1 MKDLDHLLPDVR
13 AVLDEPAAVRL
24 RHMQRSKW
32 FNYTAAETIL
42 QRMET
47 LLEHPPTHRMPG
59 MLLLG
64 DSNSGKTSLGL
75 EFLSRHPI
83 DPNPD
88 GEAIRVPVLRIEIP
102 PNPDEARIYDEML
115 MRLMQPFRT
124 KDPIS
129 VKARQVRTILQ
140 IVGTRMLIFDEF
152 QAVLSTRN
160 DRRRLVL
167 EVVKHLGNTLQI
179 PIVAIGTSEAHVAV
193 TKDEQLA
200 NRLHPVWMPTWRLD
214 SEFRRLM
221 AAFQATLPL
230 REKSPLQDKRVAAL
244 ILELSEG
251 LLGEMNL
258 LLCKAVED
266 ALNSGRERVDEEL
279 LRALDY
285 VPPSKRRQHRRPVP
299 A

>member
-1 MKDLDHLLPDVR
+1 MSDFEHLLPEVRDV
-13 AVLDEPAAVRL
+13 AALPAPARL
-24 RHMQRSKW
+24 QYMQRPKW
-32 FNYTAAETIL
+32 FNYTAAESIL
-42 QRMET
+42 QRMKT

-75 EFLSRHPI
+75 EFLSRHPL
-83 DPNPD
+83 DPNLEGDAP
-88 GEAIRVPVLRIEIP
+88 RVPVLRIEVP
-102 PNPDEARIYDEML
+102 PNPDEARIYDEIL
-115 MRLMQPFRT
+115 MALRQPSRT
-124 KDPIS
+124 KDPVS
-129 VKARQVRTILQ
+129 VKARQVRTVLD

-193 TKDEQLA
+193 SKDEQLA

-214 SEFRRLM
+214 AEFRRLM
-221 AAFQATLPL
+221 AAFQATMPL
-230 REKSPLQDKRVAAL
+230 REKSPLQEKRVAAL
-244 ILELSEG
+244 VLELSEG

-258 LLCKAVED
+258 LLCKAVEV
-266 ALNSGRERVDEEL
+266 ALRSEVERIDESL
-279 LRALDY
+279 LRSLDY
-285 VPPSKRRQHRRPVP
+285 VPPSQRRQQRRPMS

>member
-1 MKDLDHLLPDVR
+1 MSDLSHLLPEVR
-13 AVLDEPAAVRL
+13 EVIDESPAMRL
-24 RHMQRSKW
+24 RQMQGSKW
-32 FNYTAAETIL
+32 FNYAAAETIL

-47 LLEHPPTHRMPG
+47 LLDHPPTHRMPG
-59 MLLLG
+59 ILLLG
-64 DSNSGKTSLGL
+64 ESNSGKTSLGL
-75 EFLSRHPI
+75 EFMSRHPI
-83 DPNPD
+83 DPNLEGD
-88 GEAIRVPVLRIEIP
+88 AVRVPVLRIEMP
-102 PNPDEARIYDEML
+102 PNPDEARIYDEIL
-115 MRLMQPFRT
+115 LQLMQPFRT

-129 VKARQVRTILQ
+129 VKARQVQTALK

-167 EVVKHLGNTLQI
+167 EVVKHLSNTLQI
-179 PIVAIGTSEAHVAV
+179 PIVAIGTAEAHVAV
-193 TKDEQLA
+193 SKDEQLA

-214 SEFRRLM
+214 TEFRRLM

-258 LLCKAVED
+258 LLCKAVEE
-266 ALNSGRERVDEEL
+266 AMVTGKECVDEQL
-279 LRALDY
+279 LRSLDY
-285 VPPSKRRQHRRPVP
+285 IPPSQRRQHRRP
-299 A
+299 ART